1 MPRVL
6 APASSLTLRGL
17 ARSGL
22 VIAGLL
28 LLGVGLGDSIAGR
41 TKVGQYEELLRTTA
55 PLPARVD
62 PSALFPTLSENEER
76 QELARTKLGFYHLL
90 VTVGQILSAAGLV
103 LIAAGI
109 LRLRIRG
116 VDDFAAESAGL
127 PRHLD

>member
-6 APASSLTLRGL
+6 APASSLSIRGL

-41 TKVGQYEELLRTTA
+41 TKVAQYEELLRTTA
-55 PLPARVD
+55 PVPPPD
-62 PSALFPTLSENEER
+62 PTALFPTASENAER

-90 VTVGQILSAAGLV
+90 VTVGQVLSGAGLV
-103 LIAAGI
+103 LIAAGVI
-109 LRLRIRG
+109 RLRIRG
-116 VDDFAAESAGL
+116 DDFATEPPAL
-127 PRHLD
+127 H